1 MSQLTQIENDIKYI
15 NKYFR
20 DKEIFKNKKILI
32 TGSNGFICYTLQNYL
47 IFYQNKLKFK
57 KLFLTDIHSK
67 PLNNGIDNKKI
78 FYKKFDVVKDNLS
91 NSFKENFDIIIHAA
105 SIASPT
111 FYRKF
116 PLETADANVIG
127 LRKILEYSKNNKL
140 SRILYFS
147 SSEVY
152 GSPDKNNIPTKENYN
167 GNVSAIGPRACYDE
181 AKRYCE
187 TLCYIFHK
195 KYKTPI
201 RIVRPFNNY
210 GPGMKMND
218 SRLPADIANSIY
230 NKKNIIL
237 YSLGNDKRTFCYI
250 ADAVVGYLNALS
262 YKNFEI
268 FNIGNDDIEISIKN
282 FAKKFAYYS
291 YKINNFKPKILFK
304 KNKDKEYLINNPSRR
319 CPNINKAKKLIN
331 FKPRIDLN
339 NGIQKYLKF
348 IKEIN

>member
-32 TGSNGFICYTLQNYL
+32 TGSNGFISNTLQNYL
-47 IFYQNKLKFK
+47 IFYQDKLKFK
-57 KLFLTDIHSK
+57 KLFLTDIDSK
-67 PLNNGIDNKKI
+67 PLNKGIDNKKI

-167 GNVSAIGPRACYDE
+167 GNVSTIGPRACYDE

-195 KYKTPI
+195 KYNTPI

-319 CPNINKAKKLIN
+319 CPDINKAKKLIN

>member
-1 MSQLTQIENDIKYI
+1 MSQLTQTEKDIKYI

-20 DKEIFKNKKILI
+20 NKEIFKNKIILI

-47 IFYQNKLKFK
+47 VFYQDKLKFK
-57 KLFLTDIHSK
+57 KLFLTDIHNK
-67 PLNNGIDNKKI
+67 PLNNSIDNKKI

-127 LRKILEYSKNNKL
+127 LRKILEYSKNSKL

-167 GNVSAIGPRACYDE
+167 GNVSTIGPRACYDE

-187 TLCYIFHK
+187 TLCYIFQK

-304 KNKDKEYLINNPSRR
+304 KNKDKEYLINNPNRR
-319 CPNINKAKKLIN
+319 CPDINKAKKLIN
-331 FKPRIDLN
+331 FKPKINLKD
-339 NGIQKYLKF
+339 GIQRYLRF
-348 IKEIN
+348 IKEMK

>member
-1 MSQLTQIENDIKYI
+1 MSQLTQIEKDIKYI
-15 NKYFR
+15 NKHFVN
-20 DKEIFKNKKILI
+20 KEIFKKKKILI
-32 TGSNGFICYTLQNYL
+32 TGSNGFICHMLQNYL
-47 IFYQNKLKFK
+47 IFYQDKLKFK

-67 PLNNGIDNKKI
+67 PLNKGIDNKKI
-78 FYKKFDVVKDNLS
+78 FYKKFDVVKNNLS

-167 GNVSAIGPRACYDE
+167 GNISTIGPRACYDE

-187 TLCYIFHK
+187 TLCYIFNK
-195 KYKTPI
+195 KYKTPV

-218 SRLPADIANSIY
+218 SRLPADLANSIY
-230 NKKNIIL
+230 NKKSITL
-237 YSLGNDKRTFCYI
+237 YSKGNDTRTFCYI
-250 ADAVVGYLNALS
+250 ADAVVGYLKALS

-268 FNIGNDDIEISIKN
+268 FNIGNDDIEISVN
-282 FAKKFAYYS
+282 HFAIKFAYYS
-291 YKINNFKPKILFK
+291 SKINNFKPKILFK
-304 KNKDKEYLINNPSRR
+304 KNKDKEYLINNPNRR
-319 CPNINKAKKLIN
+319 CPDINKAKKLIN
-331 FKPRIDLN
+331 FKPRINLDD
-339 NGIQKYLKF
+339 GIQRYLRF